1 LVGQSDFSVWAHFD
15 KKKPEIRLV
24 GKKILIID
32 DQPDI
37 LEVLTEVL
45 EILGHD
51 VVAITS
57 GNNLDKKFKANNFD
71 LVITDYQMPDMT
83 GIDIAKKI
91 NSNYVG
97 IKVYIISGYH
107 QLISEEKMK
116 EYGISGLLNKPFDIE
131 EIKRIANE

>member
-1 LVGQSDFSVWAHFD
+1 M
-15 KKKPEIRLV
+15 

-37 LEVLTEVL
+37 LEVLTEIL
-45 EILGHD
+45 EILGHE

-57 GNNLDKKFKANNFD
+57 GHNLDKKFQTNKFEM
-71 LVITDYQMPDMT
+71 VITDYQMPDMT

-91 NSNYVG
+91 KCKYSET
-97 IKVYIISGYH
+97 KVYIISGYH
-107 QLISEEKMK
+107 QLLSEEKMH

-131 EIKRIANE
+131 ELKRIVNG

>member
-1 LVGQSDFSVWAHFD
+1 
-15 KKKPEIRLV
+15 V